1 MTTCKVRRALYQRI
15 TLGMFRVGSFKAAL
29 EAFAARQN
37 KPSVAERLEKV
48 ERLYRVML
56 EDHVTL
62 MHQMEACE
70 DRLRRLEV
78 VK

>member
-1 MTTCKVRRALYQRI
+1 MDPEMTL
-15 TLGMFRVGSFKAAL
+15 L
-29 EAFAARQN
+29 
-37 KPSVAERLEKV
+37 AERLEKV

-70 DRLRRLEV
+70 NRLEALAAAV
-78 VK
+78 LTEAK

>member
-1 MTTCKVRRALYQRI
+1 MDPEMAL
-15 TLGMFRVGSFKAAL
+15 L
-29 EAFAARQN
+29 
-37 KPSVAERLEKV
+37 AERLERV

-70 DRLRRLEV
+70 DRLRRLEAKESAV
-78 VK
+78 LTGAK